1 MNKNKICGGCRYFE
15 EEVNYCER
23 FECDTREHSIAC
35 NAFKPIEELKKGY
48 VKMEEKLNNKR
59 IKRIY
64 DPIFRQT
71 FLVYIG
77 YDFQVFFEEVTAE
90 QYKGNPDVLN
100 GYTIN
105 TDVSEICIW
114 VRDIDNLPAVV
125 HELVHATQYALY
137 DRCYVD
143 RREAELPAYYIE
155 FLLAEILKKEVED
168 E

>member
-1 MNKNKICGGCRYFE
+1 
-15 EEVNYCER
+15 
-23 FECDTREHSIAC
+23 
-35 NAFKPIEELKKGY
+35 
-48 VKMEEKLNNKR
+48 MEEKLNNKR

-71 FLVYIG
+71 FLFYIG

-90 QYKGNPDVLN
+90 QYKGNLDVLG

-137 DRCYVD
+137 DRC
-143 RREAELPAYYIE
+143 
-155 FLLAEILKKEVED
+155 
-168 E
+168 